1 MRAYLRL
8 DPNFGD
14 RKADYPDGA
23 FRAYVEVLCFAEQQH
38 PRGVF
43 RSRKLLAVL
52 LEKRA
57 RWITYLIDH
66 GDLIAMPTGQLV
78 VEGWTE
84 WQEGDWKVH
93 ERVKRIRERKGQDPE
108 PRSPG
113 AQRTANYRLRS
124 AIFERDNFTCQYC
137 GVMDYPREWLV
148 LEHIIPDG
156 PDEHD
161 NLTTACRPCNKRKG
175 GRTPEEAAMPLLNDP
190 RVTRHSDTSQNAS
203 QEPVTPLSGGGKR
216 SSGKQI
222 AEAGDRS
229 APTDRKHVRLVD
241 GKYVA

>member
-8 DPNFGD
+8 DPQLAD
-14 RKADYPDGA
+14 KKADYPDGA
-23 FRAYVEVLCFAEQQH
+23 FRAFVEVLCWSEQQH

-52 LEKRA
+52 LDKRA

-93 ERVKRIRERKGQDPE
+93 ERVKRIRERRRRE
-108 PRSPG
+108 
-113 AQRTANYRLRS
+113 RTDETVTDDTVA
-124 AIFERDNFTCQYC
+124 T
-137 GVMDYPREWLV
+137 VT
-148 LEHIIPDG
+148 PDTV
-156 PDEHD
+156 PTVD
-161 NLTTACRPCNKRKG
+161 
-175 GRTPEEAAMPLLNDP
+175 
-190 RVTRHSDTSQNAS
+190 
-203 QEPVTPLSGGGKR
+203 TPLSGGGKR